1 MVEHLAFN
9 QMVIGSNPVTF
20 IMKPLVKVWQLKSTN
35 MALRLSIKRQK
46 LVQFVRLAQLMKSF
60 ATIQSTDMFVFYP
73 ILARLFINKR
83 GWSFTTDTTRP
94 RDGKVSRI
102 TQYQRIVPARRSQ
115 VTSLVKRD
123 IHPDWP
129 LFTQYWYSMGSKAAE
144 EFVPHPEYRLLF
156 MAPVSYNRF
165 IRVLSARNHFK
176 RWFESYNFLLNIFTV
191 DTQLQMLPT
200 QLFMEES
207 LTFNWQ
213 FNKITFRLFRYAQ
226 PILYLADTRYGDLVR
241 HKCTVLKELQVDA
254 IIVLDIKAQEK
265 TVRYLKENS
274 FYLFGLVPVNYSPW
288 LLSYPFPSMADSQA
302 AQYYFIKY
310 LFYLRS
316 KALETRRKRLFNL
329 WQSSKPTL

>member
-20 IMKPLVKVWQLKSTN
+20 IITPLAKVWQLKSTN
-35 MALRLSIKRQK
+35 MTLRLSVKRQK
-46 LVQFVRLAQLMKSF
+46 LVHLVRLAQLTKSF
-60 ATIQSTDMFVFYP
+60 TAIHVTDISVFYP
-73 ILARLFINKR
+73 LLAKLFTNKR
-83 GWSFTTDTTRP
+83 GWSYVTDHTRP

-102 TQYQRIVPARRSQ
+102 TRYQRFESSRRSPR
-115 VTSLVKRD
+115 VSMVSRSV
-123 IHPDWP
+123 HPDWP
-129 LFTQYWYSMGSKAAE
+129 LFTQYWYSMGAKVAE

-165 IRVLSARNHFK
+165 VRVLSARNHFK

-226 PILYLADTRYGDLVR
+226 PILNLADTRYGDLVR
-241 HKCTVLKELQVDA
+241 HKCAVLRELKVDA
-254 IIVLDIKAQEK
+254 IIVLDVKAQEK
-265 TVRYLKENS
+265 TVKYLKENS

-302 AQYYFIKY
+302 AQYYFLKY

-316 KALETRRKRLFNL
+316 KALEARRKRLFNL
-329 WQSSKPTL
+329 WQSSKLKI